1 VRGENAFDGRQGRC
15 RANFIEMLL
24 IFKQALRVDAKILNT
39 CKREK
44 GGEITSSS
52 AFHVS
57 QRVRK
62 QTGSQLCF

>member
-44 GGEITSSS
+44 GGEIASSS
-52 AFHVS
+52 AFNVS
-57 QRVRK
+57 HCVRK